1 MKKNYVAPQT
11 ATVKVCGELL
21 APHLQLGSIGQQTQL
36 SGKFQTVETFRIE
49 ENMQFSTT
57 AEKSAFWDDW
67 QNGAD

>member
-21 APHLQLGSIGQQTQL
+21 APHLRLGSIGQKTQA
-36 SGKFQTVETFRIE
+36 SEIFKTVETFKIE
-49 ENMQFSTT
+49 ENLTFSDE
-57 AEKSAFWDDW
+57 AQKAAFWDDW